1 MVSSKSVKFPLP
13 LGKTKKNTIES
24 QGSKI
29 TAGRWINNEEDLENP
44 PTWVRFNQKDI

>member
-1 MVSSKSVKFPLP
+1 MVSSKSVKFLP

-29 TAGRWINNEEDLENP
+29 TAGRWINNEEDFKNP
-44 PTWVRFNQKDI
+44 PT